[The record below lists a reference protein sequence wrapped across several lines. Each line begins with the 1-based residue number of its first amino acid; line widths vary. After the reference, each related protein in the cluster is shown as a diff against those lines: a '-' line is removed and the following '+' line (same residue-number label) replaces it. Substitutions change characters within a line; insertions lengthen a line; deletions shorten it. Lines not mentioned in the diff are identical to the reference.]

1 MTSTDLD
8 KYARLMRYYKKA
20 SRDGKLRLMIS
31 LERRIIKM
39 EKAFRINPR

>member
-1 MTSTDLD
+1 MTAMDLD
-8 KYARLMRYYKKA
+8 KYARLMRYYKRA

-39 EKAFRINPR
+39 ENSFRINPR